1 VNTTATIQLPVNPVH
16 PIATTGQGFQSFQN
30 GYAVYSIGSGNYTF
44 TSDLSGGDLALQK
57 TATSNNSLESGGWG
71 IAHLTDG
78 IETSTASA
86 EGYTSNLFP
95 SSDASSNAPYVDVD
109 LGSNQSF
116 NAVSLFPRTDATAT
130 GGGTPDFPVTFTI
143 QVAPDGG
150 NYRTVA
156 TVTNQANPYGAQKT
170 YSFPTTSAR
179 HVRIVVTTLGSPAI
193 GESGAN
199 YYRLQLAELEV
210 HTL

>member
-1 VNTTATIQLPVNPVH
+1 MLGAIQNSFSSNLGGIQADPSAIAYNKLVIRPAVVGNLTQAASTYNTPYRQAGGLVDQNSYSLQLQVKVPVNTTATIQLPVNPVH

-86 EGYTSNLFP
+86 EGYTSNIFS
-95 SSDASSNAPYVDVD
+95 SSDA
-109 LGSNQSF
+109 
-116 NAVSLFPRTDATAT
+116 
-130 GGGTPDFPVTFTI
+130 
-143 QVAPDGG
+143 
-150 NYRTVA
+150 
-156 TVTNQANPYGAQKT
+156 
-170 YSFPTTSAR
+170 
-179 HVRIVVTTLGSPAI
+179 
-193 GESGAN
+193 E
-199 YYRLQLAELEV
+199 
-210 HTL
+210 